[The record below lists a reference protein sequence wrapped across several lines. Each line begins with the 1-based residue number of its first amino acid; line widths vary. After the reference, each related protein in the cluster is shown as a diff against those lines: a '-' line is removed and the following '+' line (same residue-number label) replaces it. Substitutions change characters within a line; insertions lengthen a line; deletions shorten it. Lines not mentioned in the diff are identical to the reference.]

1 MLSLSCN
8 TCIDLG
14 RTPKAHNSCTFS
26 LSLSL
31 SLLTSKHE
39 WQLKVAICIIS
50 HGHIPACPFVFAPVC
65 VIQSYSSCSFSY
77 YISCL
82 TIHWSTEKLSKH
94 WVDLQRLRPST
105 WQPPPVEFLAAPTTP
120 ARSWRCFRLVQNG
133 WTGMFWGE
141 ASWQDE
147 NQWHDFST
155 YHICFYHF
163 AKINLLVS
171 DSYCLCLCACKL
183 M

>member
-14 RTPKAHNSCTFS
+14 RTPKAHNSCTF
-26 LSLSL
+26 SLSL

-77 YISCL
+77 YTHL
-82 TIHWSTEKLSKH
+82 
-94 WVDLQRLRPST
+94 VLQSIEAPKNSPSIGSICKGFGHQLGSLRQSNF
-105 WQPPPVEFLAAPTTP
+105 WQHRQLQLGHGA
-120 ARSWRCFRLVQNG
+120 
-133 WTGMFWGE
+133 
-141 ASWQDE
+141 
-147 NQWHDFST
+147 
-155 YHICFYHF
+155 
-163 AKINLLVS
+163 VS
-171 DSYCLCLCACKL
+171 DWSKMAGPKKVDRNVLRRGKL
-183 M
+183 VGWKSMTWF